1 MTNLY
6 TIIQSLFGT
15 YEPVVT
21 DYTYQS
27 TQGYVQHSIS
37 VDPDWGYIACVIM
50 FGLVLISV
58 FKFIGGL
65 FSK

>member
-1 MTNLY
+1 MSTLY
-6 TIIQSLFGT
+6 SVLQSLFGT
-15 YEPVVT
+15 YQPIVT
-21 DYTYQS
+21 DYTYQT

-37 VDPDWGYIACVIM
+37 VSPDWGYIATVIV

-65 FSK
+65 FTK

>member
-1 MTNLY
+1 MTTLY
-6 TIIQSLFGT
+6 SILQNLFGT

-37 VDPDWGYIACVIM
+37 VSPDWGYIACVVV